1 MLRACDP
8 HLCSVRYEALK
19 KLLKR
24 LAAARE
30 TREKAEAA
38 ERTSPAG
45 GDDEVEINIL
55 TMTEPPAPA
64 PRVFDMGFDYESV
77 LRRGPEIQVE
87 EKPLESLLTCLD
99 EDGPANSAAAAAAAA
114 AAASGETGPDG
125 SSGRGS
131 VSPAVAAAI
140 LMERELESKFLRML
154 DEDARTVDDCKK
166 QRATA
171 LRAVCGLS
179 RLCWILP
186 PCRTALCGLI
196 LRAYAG
202 APIAAASLSARSL
215 PQGFVHRSAT
225 CASSC

>member
-1 MLRACDP
+1 MRACDP
-8 HLCSVRYEALK
+8 RLCSVRYEALK

-154 DEDARTVDDCKK
+154 DEDARTVDDCKN
-166 QRATA
+166 QRQLAGA
-171 LRAVCGLS
+171 PGCVLAISPSSVGC
-179 RLCWILP
+179 C
-186 PCRTALCGLI
+186 PCRTVMPGAH
-196 LRAYAG
+196 LRMCVDVL
-202 APIAAASLSARSL
+202 PITA
-215 PQGFVHRSAT
+215 PQGFVNRSAT